1 MCLNIV
7 IHQIEINNIDWLP
20 SFFRIEGKL
29 FSTAMHSV
37 TVVVLVL
44 VFLTHFDRNN
54 QGNCKDP
61 KNVTELEANSMSY
74 EHKNEK
80 EASSSFYEKEALSFS
95 ESEVSIPIFTGVELM
110 IGTISMLISNIFS
123 FLILNYLGNLALAKD
138 CLLLYLY
145 KDLMK
150 LAICMNCLSEI
161 SVALGFTIGGELGA
175 SAIVAKI
182 LSFMGC
188 HILLLLLIF
197 MNIIGALKLYQRK
210 TNILDPPM
218 PWGDDDSKGIKWIRV
233 IATLVTLI
241 LNSTLFGFEIYP
253 TTYYWFSGQEI
264 PSFSKESMA
273 FLIYPIILIALI
285 FTSIITALFGK
296 FYERPVPYPADS
308 DIPRQIDY
316 FHITFCFMLFLMVIL
331 GESTFLS
338 SSKAWNLWKI
348 NLVIIQVAI
357 PVLTAVKENKLR
369 HYVYNFFNSK
379 LDELFFYQIYLTP
392 TLVCL
397 LMNIT
402 LYLVYDVFDV

>member
-1 MCLNIV
+1 MYAV
-7 IHQIEINNIDWLP
+7 
-20 SFFRIEGKL
+20 K
-29 FSTAMHSV
+29 
-37 TVVVLVL
+37 VVVLVL
-44 VFLTHFDRNN
+44 VFLTHFNVND

-61 KNVTELEANSMSY
+61 NNVTELDANSLSY
-74 EHKNEK
+74 EYKNK
-80 EASSSFYEKEALSFS
+80 NEASSSFYEKETLSFS
-95 ESEVSIPIFTGVELM
+95 ESEDSLPIFTGVELM

-123 FLILNYLGNLALAKD
+123 FLILNYLGNLSLAKD

-150 LAICMNCLSEI
+150 LAICMNCLSQI
-161 SVALGFTIGGELGA
+161 SVALGYTIGGKFVT

-197 MNIIGALKLYQRK
+197 MNIIGALKLYQRR

-218 PWGDDDSKGIKWIRV
+218 PWGDDDTKGIKWIRG

-241 LNSTLFGFEIYP
+241 LNSTMFGFGIYP

-264 PSFSKESMA
+264 PSFSKEAMA
-273 FLIYPIILIALI
+273 FLIYPIILIVLI
-285 FTSIITALFGK
+285 FISIITALLGK
-296 FYERPVPYPADS
+296 FYERPIPYPVDS

-357 PVLTAVKENKLR
+357 PVLTVLKENQLR

-379 LDELFFYQIYLTP
+379 LEELFFYQIYLTP

-402 LYLVYDVFDV
+402 LYLIYYVFDIWA

>member
-1 MCLNIV
+1 MYAV
-7 IHQIEINNIDWLP
+7 
-20 SFFRIEGKL
+20 K
-29 FSTAMHSV
+29 
-37 TVVVLVL
+37 VVVLVL
-44 VFLTHFDRNN
+44 VLSTHFNGNN

-61 KNVTELEANSMSY
+61 NNVTELDANALSY
-74 EHKNEK
+74 KYQNEK

-95 ESEVSIPIFTGVELM
+95 ESQVSIPIFNGVELM

-161 SVALGFTIGGELGA
+161 SVALGYTIGGELGTLA
-175 SAIVAKI
+175 TVAKV
-182 LSFMGC
+182 LSFMGS

-197 MNIIGALKLYQRK
+197 MNIICALKLYQRK

-218 PWGDDDSKGIKWIRV
+218 PWGDDDSIGIKWIRLIV
-233 IATLVTLI
+233 TLVTLI
-241 LNSTLFGFEIYP
+241 LNSTMFGFGIYP

-273 FLIYPIILIALI
+273 FLIYPIILIILI
-285 FTSIITALFGK
+285 FTSITTALLGK
-296 FYERPVPYPADS
+296 FYERPIPYPADS
-308 DIPRQIDY
+308 NIPRQIDY

-402 LYLVYDVFDV
+402 LHLIYYVFDI